1 METKKY
7 VDKLPCK
14 EEHHTLL
21 DNRSIESRRTE
32 NVIKRLNREL
42 TLLQKNGKIINE
54 QEKRRFIERVD
65 ERSAKTNVHSIPPH
79 HFRKKSSTT
88 PIRIVFDCSCKPS
101 PINLSLNDCLMDLWP
116 NFNDLTGIFLRFRM
130 HKYAV
135 STGIE
140 KALLI
145 MGWMKRIVMLP
156 DSLMRS
162 NPDDPNSQLTANR
175 FKSV

>member
-1 METKKY
+1 MEKFME
-7 VDKLPCK
+7 V
-14 EEHHTLL
+14 EAASINNS
-21 DNRSIESRRTE
+21 DNKSE
-32 NVIKRLNREL
+32 NR
-42 TLLQKNGKIINE
+42 QFQDKNGKIINE

-65 ERSAKTNVHSIPPH
+65 ERSAKTIVHSIPHH

-140 KALLI
+140 K
-145 MGWMKRIVMLP
+145 
-156 DSLMRS
+156 SLTYYGLDEEDR
-162 NPDDPNSQLTANR
+162 DVTR
-175 FKSV
+175 FSYA

>member
-1 METKKY
+1 
-7 VDKLPCK
+7 
-14 EEHHTLL
+14 
-21 DNRSIESRRTE
+21 
-32 NVIKRLNREL
+32 
-42 TLLQKNGKIINE
+42 
-54 QEKRRFIERVD
+54 
-65 ERSAKTNVHSIPPH
+65 
-79 HFRKKSSTT
+79 
-88 PIRIVFDCSCKPS
+88 
-101 PINLSLNDCLMDLWP
+101 MDLWP